1 MVARLDPSDEATLEW
16 LGRSWGQAMPLY
28 EYFCPTCNQ
37 KFELLRS
44 MSRAEETATCPSG
57 HPGANRVLSLF
68 ASFSK
73 GEDGSMLPVGGSPC
87 ASCATGACSTC
98 GIAN

>member
-1 MVARLDPSDEATLEW
+1 
-16 LGRSWGQAMPLY
+16 MPLY

-37 KFELLRS
+37 KFELLLS

-57 HPGANRVLSLF
+57 HPGAKRVLSLF

-73 GEDGSMLPVGGSPC
+73 GEDGSVMPMGASPC
-87 ASCATGACSTC
+87 ASCTTGTCSTC
-98 GIAN
+98 DIPH